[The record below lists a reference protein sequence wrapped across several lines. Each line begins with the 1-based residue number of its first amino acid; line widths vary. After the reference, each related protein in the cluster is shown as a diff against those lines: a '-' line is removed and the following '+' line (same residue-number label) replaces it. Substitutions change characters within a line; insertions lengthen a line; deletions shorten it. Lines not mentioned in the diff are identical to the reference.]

1 MSQFQS
7 PYGMNRSTPWETA
20 GTSNPAIVRF
30 FNSVYAWMSVGL
42 AVTALV
48 AYFVSQTP
56 QLMGTFYSA
65 RWVLL
70 IAELGLVIA
79 ISSAINRISA
89 NVATL
94 LFVLYAAMN
103 GLTLSV
109 IFLVYAKSTLTSA
122 FIVSAGT
129 FGVMSAYG
137 MVTKADLTGV
147 GKILYMLLI
156 GLVIAS
162 IVSIFW
168 HNTMFQVIFNYVGVL
183 IFVGLTAYD
192 TQKLKAMAAQTQD
205 NPALAARMSIVGS
218 LVLYLDFLNLFL
230 LILRLMGNGNRR

>member
-56 QLMGTFYSA
+56 QLMETFYSA